1 MSTPARAYG
10 KERER
15 GPSVYVERKTR
26 RKGEDREKERN
37 VELDVDRVDLIDH
50 VRERAQE
57 LLELGVLAGRDVVL
71 VERAS
76 CVRK

>member
-1 MSTPARAYG
+1 MVVQGVNVRSSHALVR
-10 KERER
+10 
-15 GPSVYVERKTR
+15 
-26 RKGEDREKERN
+26 

>member
-1 MSTPARAYG
+1 MRSSHALVR
-10 KERER
+10 
-15 GPSVYVERKTR
+15 
-26 RKGEDREKERN
+26 